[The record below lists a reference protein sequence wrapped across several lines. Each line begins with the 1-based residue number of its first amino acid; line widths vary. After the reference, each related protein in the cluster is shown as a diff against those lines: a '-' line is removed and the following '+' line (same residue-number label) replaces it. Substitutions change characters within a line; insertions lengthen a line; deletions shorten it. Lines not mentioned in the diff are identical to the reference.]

1 MYVIMVPLNPLD
13 QRHCPGPGDFM
24 GNGPKGV
31 PWSISLDGSI
41 ASRSACRGMS
51 RAGGTRTHTGFRP
64 EDFKSSMSTGFI
76 TAPGHNDINM
86 LQSIRQS
93 LFG

>member
-1 MYVIMVPLNPLD
+1 
-13 QRHCPGPGDFM
+13 M

-31 PWSISLDGSI
+31 PWFISVDDSID
-41 ASRSACRGMS
+41 SRSACRGIN

-76 TAPGHNDINM
+76 TAPGYNDINT
-86 LQSIRQS
+86 LQIIRQS
-93 LFG
+93 LFGHV